1 MSLFSKDVGIDLGT
15 ANTLVYM
22 KGKGIIMREPS
33 VVAVDTKSDEVRCVG
48 AEAKAVIGRT
58 PGSIVAVRPLKDGV
72 IADFDITANMLETFL
87 KKACGNSMF
96 SRPRVVICIPSGVTE
111 VERRAVREA
120 ALKAGARQ
128 VSVIEEP
135 MAAAIG
141 GDGTLRGAIAFQNEG
156 INTICIPG
164 TIDRDVAC
172 SEYTLGFDTAANT
185 AMEAIDRI
193 RDSSVSHGRCSVV
206 EVMGRKRGYIAL
218 WAGMATSADAIIIP
232 EKWDGDYDSIID
244 TIKAKHADGRNSY
257 LVVVAEG
264 VTDAPELAQ
273 MILDKTGIESRVSV
287 LGYIQ
292 RGGQPTAKDRMYGSL
307 MGAYAVDVLK
317 KDKANRMI
325 AIKNDI
331 LIDYDIKEA
340 IDIQNNQIDSFQY
353 ELSKLL
359 AE

>member
-1 MSLFSKDVGIDLGT
+1 MQRRGGHGT
-15 ANTLVYM
+15 
-22 KGKGIIMREPS
+22 K
-33 VVAVDTKSDEVRCVG
+33 
-48 AEAKAVIGRT
+48 
-58 PGSIVAVRPLKDGV
+58 
-72 IADFDITANMLETFL
+72 
-87 KKACGNSMF
+87 
-96 SRPRVVICIPSGVTE
+96 
-111 VERRAVREA
+111 ER
-120 ALKAGARQ
+120 
-128 VSVIEEP
+128 
-135 MAAAIG
+135 
-141 GDGTLRGAIAFQNEG
+141 
-156 INTICIPG
+156 
-164 TIDRDVAC
+164 
-172 SEYTLGFDTAANT
+172 
-185 AMEAIDRI
+185 
-193 RDSSVSHGRCSVV
+193 
-206 EVMGRKRGYIAL
+206 YIAL

-331 LIDYDIKEA
+331 LIDYDA
-340 IDIQNNQIDSFQY
+340 LF
-353 ELSKLL
+353 LL
-359 AE
+359 TSVRQGAVHGISLIRHCMYHI